1 MTVTVMDAE
10 TIQDNYPTRVTGT
23 PTPVVRPDPTVWP
36 AKADARPT
44 GPFDE
49 ATLAAYNADGCTIIQ
64 GLLSTPE
71 VEAYSAE
78 LARLTSDEEL
88 RNDDRTIVEK
98 ESNQVRSIFEVHKI
112 SPLIAELVRDPRVL
126 DRARQVLGSEVYV
139 HQSRVNYMPG
149 FRGKGFYWHSDFE
162 TWHAE
167 DGMPQPRACSM
178 SIALTDNHPF
188 NGGLMVMPGS
198 HRTYVPCAGATPDDH
213 YKESL
218 REQEIGVPSETDLTR
233 LAGEH
238 GIAQFTG
245 PAGDALL
252 FDSNIMHGSGNNITP
267 LPRSNIFVVF
277 NSVHNT
283 LIDPFQAARPRPDFV
298 ASRDFTPL
306 AR

>member
-10 TIQDNYPTRVTGT
+10 TIQDNYQTRITGT
-23 PTPVVRPDPTVWP
+23 PVPVVRPDPTVWP
-36 AKADARPT
+36 AEPYD
-44 GPFDE
+44 
-49 ATLAAYNADGCTIIQ
+49 ADGCTIVQ
-64 GLLSTPE
+64 GMLSAAE

-78 LARLTSDEEL
+78 LARLTSDERL
-88 RNDDRTIVEK
+88 RSDDRTIVEK
-98 ESNQVRSIFEVHKI
+98 ESNQVRSIFEVHRI

-283 LIDPFQAARPRPDFV
+283 LVDPFGAARPRPDFV